1 MCGPVAYEND
11 FRNAEK
17 MKKYLKYLPILLI
30 VILMAVLYFSGFY
43 KALDFET
50 LKYHHNELTEF
61 VNNNRIQ
68 TSFMFIGAYIA
79 VAALSIPGG
88 LILSLLGGFLFP
100 QPLCTLYVVFGATI
114 GATLLFLAAKT
125 ALKGHLEKKAR
136 PFFDKMRSGFN
147 KNAANY
153 LLFLRFIPF
162 FPFWVVNLAPAFFKV
177 RTWTFVW
184 TTFVGIIPGT
194 VVSTQAG
201 RGLNAIF
208 ESGEEFSLAS
218 IFNNEMKIALILL
231 GVFSLTP
238 IIIKKWKEKK
248 DANK

>member
-1 MCGPVAYEND
+1 
-11 FRNAEK
+11 

-30 VILMAVLYFSGFY
+30 VIVMAVGYFSGVY
-43 KALDFET
+43 KAIDFET

-61 VNNNRIQ
+61 VNNNRIK
-68 TSFMFIGAYIA
+68 TSFMFIGTYIA

-114 GATLLFLAAKT
+114 GATLLFLAART

-136 PFFDKMRSGFN
+136 PFIEKMRGGFN
-147 KNAANY
+147 KNAVSY

-162 FPFWVVNLAPAFFKV
+162 FPFWVVNLAPAFFNV
-177 RTWTFVW
+177 RIWTYVW
-184 TTFVGIIPGT
+184 TTFVGIIPGS

-208 ESGEEFSLAS
+208 ESGEEFSLSS
-218 IFNNEMKIALILL
+218 IFNTEMKIALILL
-231 GVFSLTP
+231 GIFSLTP
-238 IIIKKWKEKK
+238 LIYKKWKKKK
-248 DANK
+248 DAEK